1 MAPGSCSPLQC
12 QSRTGTCK
20 TKRANVLTPGR
31 WTETRVQSLRLV
43 SPQGPVPF
51 LVDSPQQRAL
61 PKMADRDPKILT
73 DEEAAQVWSKAA
85 ELQADAGKQV
95 ESPQREGE
103 EPHLPS
109 DGYALTHVREAAH
122 EAGIAGEYVEAALVH
137 LRAERSL
144 AGHRKGH
151 PLARKLLN
159 DPPDAIVVQRVFDA
173 TPEDVFSA
181 MQEVFPTEPFRL
193 TLTDDVGDPLDGGA
207 LIFDLPGMKNAF
219 ERGFAFDM
227 ADAGLKQVFV
237 SLRPKDEPTPSC
249 EITLESPVTSEK
261 LGGVLVVVAATL
273 GGGVGLGGLG
283 ALGLAIGLGPVG
295 AVVGVVLGAG
305 LGIKGFRALYSAS
318 MRRSRKALEGL
329 VGAVA
334 VRAKGVW

>member
-1 MAPGSCSPLQC
+1 
-12 QSRTGTCK
+12 
-20 TKRANVLTPGR
+20 
-31 WTETRVQSLRLV
+31 
-43 SPQGPVPF
+43 
-51 LVDSPQQRAL
+51 
-61 PKMADRDPKILT
+61 MADRDPEILT
-73 DEEAAQVWSKAA
+73 DEEAARVWSRAA

-95 ESPQREGE
+95 KSPQHERED
-103 EPHLPS
+103 PRLPS

-137 LRAERSL
+137 LRAERNL
-144 AGHRKGH
+144 AGHSKGH

-159 DPPDAIVVQRVFDA
+159 NPPDAIIVQRVLEA

-181 MQEVFPTEPFRL
+181 MQDVFPAEPFRL
-193 TLTDDVGDPLDGGA
+193 TLTDDLGDPLNGGA
-207 LIFDLPGMKNAF
+207 LIFDLPRMKSAF

-227 ADAGLKQVFV
+227 TDAGLKQVFV
-237 SLRPKDEPTPSC
+237 SLRPKDGPTPSC
-249 EITLESPVTSEK
+249 EITLQSPVTSQR
-261 LGGVLVVVAATL
+261 LGGGLVVVAATL
-273 GGGVGLGGLG
+273 GGGIGLGGLG

-295 AVVGVVLGAG
+295 AIAGVVLGAG
-305 LGIKGFRALYSAS
+305 LGTKGFRALYSGS